1 MKNLNAIS
9 LKLFFGFLLL
19 YVLIPSLRVIF
30 KYGPG
35 EFWLIFIIYS
45 VVMLAFFYQLIIKN
59 KFEWARK
66 VLGNPF
72 AITFI
77 ILAILVCTWY
87 VYPIADGLKNVMH
100 GTDQDDCIIMGATK
114 LANLVH
120 PYMEKTY
127 HGNPCSPGPGILILY
142 MPFVLTNTYPLGG
155 VFAIIAVGLCLYLQ
169 SRKLDD
175 VGIFLAL
182 LFSCLLISEML
193 AVGGDL
199 VLLGSGIV
207 ILSFTLIKTINLKNW
222 TQLFLL
228 SLLCGLLASSRVNF
242 MVIVPLASILIFLH
256 WRKGAVYFFLSA
268 LLIATTPSLIIYF
281 MSPNEFTPFHLIGK
295 AQRLVPTS
303 FIEVA
308 FVVSV
313 ITFLYGIFIVRR
325 NLNHLP
331 LAIFISIAPSLIAV
345 SLGDLLVIRLGDIS
359 QWEGANYFIA
369 LVPLASALIATLKP
383 YAEADSKS
391 ALL

>member
-1 MKNLNAIS
+1 M
-9 LKLFFGFLLL
+9 
-19 YVLIPSLRVIF
+19 
-30 KYGPG
+30 
-35 EFWLIFIIYS
+35 
-45 VVMLAFFYQLIIKN
+45 
-59 KFEWARK
+59 
-66 VLGNPF
+66 
-72 AITFI
+72 
-77 ILAILVCTWY
+77 
-87 VYPIADGLKNVMH
+87 
-100 GTDQDDCIIMGATK
+100 
-114 LANLVH
+114 
-120 PYMEKTY
+120 
-127 HGNPCSPGPGILILY
+127 
-142 MPFVLTNTYPLGG
+142 
-155 VFAIIAVGLCLYLQ
+155 
-169 SRKLDD
+169 
-175 VGIFLAL
+175 
-182 LFSCLLISEML
+182 
-193 AVGGDL
+193 DL
-199 VLLGSGIV
+199 
-207 ILSFTLIKTINLKNW
+207 KTINLKNW

>member
-1 MKNLNAIS
+1 MKNFNAIS

-35 EFWLIFIIYS
+35 EFWPIFIIYS
-45 VVMLAFFYQLIIKN
+45 LVMLAFFYQLIIKN

-87 VYPIADGLKNVMH
+87 AYPIADGLKNVMR
-100 GTDQDDCIIMGATK
+100 GSDQDDCIIMGATK

-120 PYMEKTY
+120 PYMERTY
-127 HGNPCSPGPGILILY
+127 YGNPCSPGPGILILY

-207 ILSFTLIKTINLKNW
+207 ILSFTLIRTINLKNW

-228 SLLCGLLASSRVNF
+228 SLLCGLLASSRINF

-313 ITFLYGIFIVRR
+313 ITSLYGIFIVRR